1 MKSLLLNIIMIVSAL
16 TCCAGASA
24 QTQESVEE
32 YKFDIGAG
40 LGMSGYLGDA
50 NESNLFAHPGVAF
63 NATFRYLI
71 NSRWAIRGMLT
82 GASLSGT
89 TADMDN
95 VLPEGKVYEFDSWA
109 YDLGARAEFNF
120 FNYGIGETYKRMS
133 RISPYLSLGLGVTM
147 SNTGGESFVA
157 MSLPMGFGVKYKL
170 RPRLN
175 LGLEFSM
182 TKVFGDKVD
191 SAELTDLYKI
201 KSSFMKNTDW
211 YSTLMISVTYEF
223 GKRCVTCHR
232 LD

>member
-1 MKSLLLNIIMIVSAL
+1 MIVSVLA
-16 TCCAGASA
+16 CCAGASA

-82 GASLSGT
+82 GASLSGS

>member
-1 MKSLLLNIIMIVSAL
+1 MIVSAL
-16 TCCAGASA
+16 TCCVGASA

-82 GASLSGT
+82 GASLSGS

>member
-1 MKSLLLNIIMIVSAL
+1 MKSLLLSIIMMVSAL
-16 TCCAGASA
+16 AYSAGASA

-82 GASLSGT
+82 GASLSGS

-223 GKRCVTCHR
+223 GKRCVTCNR

>member
-1 MKSLLLNIIMIVSAL
+1 MIVSAL
-16 TCCAGASA
+16 ACCAGASA

-82 GASLSGT
+82 GASLSGS